1 MSKVTQKG
9 NDADDLLTTAQVSE
23 ATGWSVAQIN
33 RKAATGELVTAVKA
47 PGPRGA
53 RLFHPSAVAAI
64 GTKAEPVR
72 RSA

>member
-9 NDADDLLTTAQVSE
+9 NGAGELLTTAQVAE
-23 ATGWSVAQIN
+23 DTGWSVAQIN

-53 RLFHPSAVAAI
+53 RLFHPSDVAAI
-64 GTKAEPVR
+64 GTKDEPAR